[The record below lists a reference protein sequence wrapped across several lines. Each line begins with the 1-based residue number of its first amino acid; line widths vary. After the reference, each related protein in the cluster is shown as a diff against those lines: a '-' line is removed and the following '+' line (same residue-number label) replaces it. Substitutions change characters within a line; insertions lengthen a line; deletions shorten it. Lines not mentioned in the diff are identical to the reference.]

1 MNMNEEKIVVYTTT
15 ELEEAIKA
23 GETKLLLKGEIA
35 EMIRK
40 RKARKKRTL
49 IGGLALAA
57 AGLVALPFTM
67 GASTP
72 LLIGGLGLTIG
83 TVTISAAE
91 LAILVGGSIAIIGL
105 CKDYTITFN
114 SDGSVTLERKD

>member
-1 MNMNEEKIVVYTTT
+1 MENFKTVYSTS

-57 AGLVALPFTM
+57 AGLAALPFTM

>member
-1 MNMNEEKIVVYTTT
+1 MNSNVKVVYTTT

-23 GETKLLLKGEIA
+23 GETKLLAKGELA
-35 EMIRK
+35 EKIRK
-40 RKARKKRTL
+40 RKERKRKSL
-49 IGGLALAA
+49 KGGLALFLV
-57 AGLVALPFTM
+57 GLVALPFTW

-105 CKDYTITFN
+105 CRDYTITFN

>member
-1 MNMNEEKIVVYTTT
+1 MKVNEEKIVVYTTT

-57 AGLVALPFTM
+57 AGLVALPFTL

>member
-1 MNMNEEKIVVYTTT
+1 MKKVVYTTT
-15 ELEEAIKA
+15 ELEEAIKS

-57 AGLVALPFTM
+57 AGLVALPFTL

-105 CKDYTITFN
+105 CKDFTITFN

>member
-1 MNMNEEKIVVYTTT
+1 MNSNVIVVYTTT

-23 GETKLLLKGEIA
+23 GETKLLAKGELA
-35 EMIRK
+35 GKIRK
-40 RKARKKRTL
+40 RKERKRRSL
-49 IGGLALAA
+49 IGGLALFLV
-57 AGLVALPFTM
+57 GLVALPFTW

-72 LLIGGLGLTIG
+72 LLLGGLGLTIG
-83 TVTISAAE
+83 SVTISAAE

-114 SDGSVTLERKD
+114 PDGSVTLVRKD

>member
-1 MNMNEEKIVVYTTT
+1 MENFKTVYSTA

-57 AGLVALPFTM
+57 AGLVALPFTW

-105 CKDYTITFN
+105 CRDYTITFN

>member
-1 MNMNEEKIVVYTTT
+1 MNNELKVVFTTT

-23 GETKLLLKGEIA
+23 GETKLLAKGELA
-35 EMIRK
+35 EKIRK
-40 RKARKKRTL
+40 RKERKNRSL

-57 AGLVALPFTM
+57 AGLVALPFTW

-72 LLIGGLGLTIG
+72 LLLGGIGLTIG

-105 CKDYTITFN
+105 CKDYSITYN
-114 SDGSVTLERKD
+114 SDGSVTLERKI

>member
-1 MNMNEEKIVVYTTT
+1 MNNDLKVVYTTT

-23 GETKLLLKGEIA
+23 GETKLLAKGELA
-35 EMIRK
+35 ERIRK
-40 RKARKKRTL
+40 QKKRKKRTL
-49 IGGLALAA
+49 IGGLALTA
-57 AGLVALPFTM
+57 AGLVALPFTW

-72 LLIGGLGLTIG
+72 LLLGGLGLTIG

-105 CKDYTITFN
+105 YKGYNITFN
-114 SDGSVTLERKD
+114 PDGSVTIVKKE

>member
-1 MNMNEEKIVVYTTT
+1 MKVVYTTT

-23 GETKLLLKGEIA
+23 GEIRLLLKGEIA

-49 IGGLALAA
+49 LGGLALAA
-57 AGLVALPFTM
+57 AGLAALPFTM

-83 TVTISAAE
+83 SVTISAVE
-91 LAILVGGSIAIIGL
+91 LAILVGGSLAIIGIY
-105 CKDYTITFN
+105 KGYNITFN
-114 SDGSVTLERKD
+114 PDGSVTIERKE

>member
-1 MNMNEEKIVVYTTT
+1 MNINEEKIVVYTTT

>member
-1 MNMNEEKIVVYTTT
+1 MNNNLKVVYTTK

-23 GETKLLLKGEIA
+23 GETKLLAKGELA
-35 EMIRK
+35 EKIRNQKK
-40 RKARKKRTL
+40 RKNRRL

-57 AGLVALPFTM
+57 AGLVALPFTW

-72 LLIGGLGLTIG
+72 LLLGGLGLTIG

>member
-1 MNMNEEKIVVYTTT
+1 MNNNLKVVYTTK

-23 GETKLLLKGEIA
+23 GETKLLAKGELA
-35 EMIRK
+35 EKIRNQKK
-40 RKARKKRTL
+40 RKNRRL

-57 AGLVALPFTM
+57 AGLVALPFTW

-72 LLIGGLGLTIG
+72 LLLGGLGLTIG

-91 LAILVGGSIAIIGL
+91 LALLVGGSIAIIGL

>member
-1 MNMNEEKIVVYTTT
+1 MNTNLKVVYTTT

-23 GETKLLLKGEIA
+23 GETKLIAKGELA
-35 EMIRK
+35 EIIRK
-40 RKARKKRTL
+40 RKERKKRSL
-49 IGGLALAA
+49 LGGLALVTV
-57 AGLVALPFTM
+57 GLAALPFTW

-72 LLIGGLGLTIG
+72 LLLGGLGLAIG
-83 TVTISAAE
+83 SVTISAAE

-105 CKDYTITFN
+105 CKDYTITLN